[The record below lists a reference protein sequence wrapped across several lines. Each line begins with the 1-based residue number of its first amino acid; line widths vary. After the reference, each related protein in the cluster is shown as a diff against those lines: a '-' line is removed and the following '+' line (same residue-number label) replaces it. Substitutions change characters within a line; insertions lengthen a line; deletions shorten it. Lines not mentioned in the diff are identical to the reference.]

1 MNGSNHEHWRCEA
14 RTDQRAAAQVTHS
27 TSLLLAPFSTRIP
40 PELLE
45 RLRIAAPQIGLH
57 QSEIAT
63 IAIDSFLAEYGF

>member
-1 MNGSNHEHWRCEA
+1 M
-14 RTDQRAAAQVTHS
+14 
-27 TSLLLAPFSTRIP
+27 SLLLAPFSTRIP

-63 IAIDSFLAEYGF
+63 IAIDAFLAEYGF

>member
-1 MNGSNHEHWRCEA
+1 VKGSSREQWRCGA
-14 RTDQRAAAQVTHS
+14 RAHQRIDVHGES
-27 TSLLLAPFSTRIP
+27 PTSLLLAPFSTRIP

-63 IAIDSFLAEYGF
+63 IAIDAFLAEYGF

>member
-1 MNGSNHEHWRCEA
+1 MTGSSREQWRCGA
-14 RTDQRAAAQVTHS
+14 RAAQRIDVHDS
-27 TSLLLAPFSTRIP
+27 PTSLLLAPFSTRIP

-63 IAIDSFLAEYGF
+63 IAIDAFLAEYGF